1 MESAGDIFSGFGIF
15 DVIDILLVAVLIY
28 LFFSLVRGTIA
39 VNILIGLFLIF
50 LFYLLVR
57 FLEMRLMTGIF
68 AKVASVGVIALI
80 IVFQEEIRRFLLMMG
95 LNSIPNS
102 HKGWLRFIFGKKTIE
117 GEIGRAHV

>member
-15 DVIDILLVAVLIY
+15 DVIDILLVAFLIY

-57 FLEMRLMTGIF
+57 ALEMRLMT
-68 AKVASVGVIALI
+68 
-80 IVFQEEIRRFLLMMG
+80 
-95 LNSIPNS
+95 
-102 HKGWLRFIFGKKTIE
+102 
-117 GEIGRAHV
+117 